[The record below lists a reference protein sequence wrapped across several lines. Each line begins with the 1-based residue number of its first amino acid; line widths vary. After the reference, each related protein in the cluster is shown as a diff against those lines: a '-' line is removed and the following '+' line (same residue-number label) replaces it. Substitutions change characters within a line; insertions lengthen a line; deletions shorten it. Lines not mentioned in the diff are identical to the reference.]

1 MHHHLLFFL
10 SLFTATAC
18 LAQSPVD
25 VGGEGMQTTALEA
38 STGVDIFATT
48 FDESNVGYLHVY
60 VDPAI
65 DPLETYLLRGVEM
78 SDTAIAMLPPRF
90 RKMANK
96 EGSTLYST
104 IAIHGVGEN
113 LYLTRLDAPRRD
125 QIDMFAIRDGRVK
138 HLKTLAYRD
147 CAGNECLQMD
157 SFITDVD
164 LDTNF
169 DLIQIARRKTESM
182 GTTDERR
189 TVYYMDP
196 DNRRWK
202 MTQELDV
209 NWEGV
214 QFYDRGDHEE
224 GPE

>member
-1 MHHHLLFFL
+1 MHHHFLTFLCLFL
-10 SLFTATAC
+10 ATAAV
-18 LAQSPVD
+18 AQTPVD
-25 VGGEGMQTTALEA
+25 VGREGMQTTAAEA
-38 STGVDIFATT
+38 ATGADYFATT
-48 FDESNVGYLHVY
+48 FDESNVGFLHVY
-60 VDPAI
+60 VDPDI
-65 DPLETYLLRGVEM
+65 DPLETYLLRGREM
-78 SDTAIAMLPPRF
+78 SDTAVALLPARF
-90 RKMANK
+90 RKMTEK
-96 EGSTLYST
+96 EGTTLYST
-104 IAIHGVGEN
+104 IAVMGIEEN

-125 QIDMFAIRDGRVK
+125 QIDMFAIRDGKVR

-157 SFITDVD
+157 SYITDVN

-169 DLIQIARRKTESM
+169 DLIQIARRSTESM

-196 DNRRWK
+196 EGRRWK

-209 NWEGV
+209 PWEGI
-214 QFYDRGDHEE
+214 QFYEAGD

>member
-1 MHHHLLFFL
+1 MHHLVLTILCL
-10 SLFTATAC
+10 SLATVAV
-18 LAQSPVD
+18 AQTPVD
-25 VGGEGMQTTALEA
+25 VGREGMQTTAAEA
-38 STGVDIFATT
+38 ATGADYFATT

-60 VDPAI
+60 VDPTV
-65 DPLETYLLRGVEM
+65 DPLETYLLRGREM
-78 SDTAIAMLPPRF
+78 SDTAVALLPARF
-90 RKMANK
+90 RKMAEK
-96 EGSTLYST
+96 DGSTLYST
-104 IAIHGVGEN
+104 IAVKGIEEN

-147 CAGNECLQMD
+147 CAGSECLQMD
-157 SFITDVD
+157 SYITDVN

-169 DLIQIARRKTESM
+169 DLIQIARRSTESL

-209 NWEGV
+209 PWEGIE
-214 QFYDRGDHEE
+214 FYEVGDR
-224 GPE
+224 PE